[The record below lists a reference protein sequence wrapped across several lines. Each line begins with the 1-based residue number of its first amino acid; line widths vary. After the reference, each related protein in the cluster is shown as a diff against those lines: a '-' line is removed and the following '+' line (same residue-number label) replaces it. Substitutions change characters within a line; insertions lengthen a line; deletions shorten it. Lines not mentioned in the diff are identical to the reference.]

1 MDFGGGHKIANKNIH
16 KEHIRNSDRLDSWV
30 PICINTH
37 SIKGITESATIV
49 TLDIQSAP
57 NVLSL
62 HDICSCRIE

>member
-57 NVLSL
+57 NALSL

>member
-1 MDFGGGHKIANKNIH
+1 MDFWGGHKIANKNIH

-30 PICINTH
+30 PICINSY
-37 SIKGITESATIV
+37 SIKAITESATIV

-57 NVLSL
+57 NALNL